1 MGLRVQRF
9 EDLQVWQRSMD
20 LAVAV
25 YAVTRNGAVARDFAF
40 SDQLHRAATSV
51 PSNIAEG
58 FDRGSRAEFHRF
70 LSIAK
75 GSCAELRTRLQLA
88 LRVGYLQEQPVAE
101 MLQTTDEVSRMIG
114 RLRATVANHRDLR
127 TKPTG

>member
-1 MGLRVQRF
+1 MAGRVQRF

-20 LAVAV
+20 LAVEV
-25 YAVTRNGAVARDFAF
+25 YAVTRQGAISRDFAF
-40 SDQLHRAATSV
+40 ADQLHRASTSV

-58 FDRGSRAEFHRF
+58 FDRGTRAEFHRF

-88 LRVGYLQEQPVAE
+88 LRIGYLQEETVAAILE
-101 MLQTTDEVSRMIG
+101 TTEEVSRMIG
-114 RLRATVANHRDLR
+114 KLRASVANQRDHPR
-127 TKPTG
+127 